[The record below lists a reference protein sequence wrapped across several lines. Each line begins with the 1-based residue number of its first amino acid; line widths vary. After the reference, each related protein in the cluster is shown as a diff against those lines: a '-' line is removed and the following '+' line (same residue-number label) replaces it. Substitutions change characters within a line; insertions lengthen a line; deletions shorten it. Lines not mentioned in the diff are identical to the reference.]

1 MEGCSLLGRT
11 IHNMWSL
18 LWWTGFLIRPPDGL
32 YASGTSGWT
41 ENSFDERDTDRPCRQ
56 APSSF
61 LRLFGKAICYSASV
75 MLGTEGVATGTYE
88 VSDEVQYCIKYWHVT
103 ILLVG

>member
-11 IHNMWSL
+11 IHNFVVFVLELWTAGHGR
-18 LWWTGFLIRPPDGL
+18 LWWTGFLIGPPDGL

-41 ENSFDERDTDRPCRQ
+41 ENSFDERDTDRPYRQ

-75 MLGTEGVATGTYE
+75 T
-88 VSDEVQYCIKYWHVT
+88 S
-103 ILLVG
+103 